1 MEKRRKERLDEE
13 KKRYQREQLMKMNTD
28 GQGEPEPSENMKKA
42 YGRRRDQFGNIITG
56 HPDDPPCPAVAPPE
70 GWTVQNNNVDGEN
83 LIYYKYK
90 NGKKRQYNHPNN
102 CEPIP
107 EQEHEKEPEQGP
119 ESRLFQPQDVL
130 SPIPE
135 DDGDEV
141 EDAPAGPP
149 SVELGMQRSA
159 ASVMDASPM
168 VSSRIDVNQGLK
180 DDITQVKERLSSL
193 ESRVNSLEID
203 GLTVMGNLIED
214 VENLIKTAH
223 LGGGLRNTK
232 KRGKTKK
239 RRNTKRKKT
248 KKRKNTKK
256 KHNKKRN

>member
-1 MEKRRKERLDEE
+1 MEKRRRARLDKE

-28 GQGEPEPSENMKKA
+28 GQGEPEPSENMRKA
-42 YGRRRDQFGNIITG
+42 YKMRTDMSGNIITG
-56 HPDDPPCPAVAPPE
+56 APDVPPCPDVAPPE

-90 NGKKRQYNHPNN
+90 KGEKRQYNHPNN

-107 EQEHEKEPEQGP
+107 EQEPEKEPEQGP
-119 ESRLFQPQDVL
+119 ESRLSPAQNVL

-135 DDGDEV
+135 DYGDGV
-141 EDAPAGPP
+141 KDALEGPP
-149 SVELGMQRSA
+149 SFELGMQRSA
-159 ASVMDASPM
+159 ASVMEGRLSTLESKVNDLESDG
-168 VSSRIDVNQGLK
+168 IDVA
-180 DDITQVKERLSSL
+180 V
-193 ESRVNSLEID
+193 V
-203 GLTVMGNLIED
+203 
-214 VENLIKTAH
+214 VENLNNDIENLITKTAH

-232 KRGKTKK
+232 KRSKTKK

-256 KHNKKRN
+256 KYTKKRN

>member
-90 NGKKRQYNHPNN
+90 KGEKRQYNHPNN

-107 EQEHEKEPEQGP
+107 EQEPEKEPEQGP
-119 ESRLFQPQDVL
+119 ESRLFPPQDVL

-135 DDGDEV
+135 DD
-141 EDAPAGPP
+141 EDAPAGPS
-149 SVELGMQRSA
+149 SVKRGMQRSA

-168 VSSRIDVNQGLK
+168 VSSRIDVNQGLE
-180 DDITQVKERLSSL
+180 DDITQVEERLSSL
-193 ESRVNSLEID
+193 ESRVNSLESNGSD
-203 GLTVMGNLIED
+203 VAVVVEYL
-214 VENLIKTAH
+214 VENVDKLAH

-239 RRNTKRKKT
+239 KRNTKRKKT